1 MVSKSMEMVIKVLK
15 KFQDRVISY
24 NLDDTRRFLEKISSM
39 TTLSKE
45 FITEPI
51 NINGIRAE
59 WISTPDSRN
68 DKVILYLHGGGY
80 VAGTIEMYRDLTSRI
95 AKSANAR
102 ALVIDYRLAPEN
114 EVFPAALEDA
124 TKAYQW
130 LISEMKIPS
139 KNIII
144 SGDSAG
150 GGLTMATLL
159 NLKKNNIDL
168 PAAAIC
174 LSPWTDLT
182 ISGKTVDSK
191 ADLDPFISPK
201 ALEFYAKT
209 ALNGKDPKDPLI
221 SPLFGDLTGLPPILI
236 QVGTSECILDD
247 SVRLAENG
255 KKAGVDIT
263 LDVWD
268 GMIHV
273 FQIFAG
279 AAPEGKEAIQK
290 MGDFAKKF
298 FN

>member
-1 MVSKSMEMVIKVLK
+1 MQMVIKVLK

-24 NLDDTRRFLEKISSM
+24 NLDDTRRFLDKLSSM
-39 TTLSKE
+39 TMLSKE
-45 FITEPI
+45 FIIEAVK
-51 NINGIRAE
+51 INGISAE
-59 WISTPDSRN
+59 WVSAPESRK

-80 VAGTIEMYRDLTSRI
+80 VAGTIEMYRDLASRI
-95 AKSANAR
+95 AKNAGAR
-102 ALVIDYRLAPEN
+102 VLLIDYRLAPEN
-114 EVFPAALEDA
+114 EVFPAAVEDA

-130 LISEMKIPS
+130 LISEMKIPP
-139 KNIII
+139 KNVII

-150 GGLTMATLL
+150 GGLTMTTLL
-159 NLKKNNIDL
+159 NLKNKKIDL

-182 ISGKTVDSK
+182 ISGSTVNTK
-191 ADLDPFISPK
+191 ADLDPFISPE
-201 ALEFYAKT
+201 ALKFYAKT

-236 QVGTSECILDD
+236 QVGTAECILDD

-268 GMIHV
+268 DMIHV

-279 AAPEGKEAIQK
+279 VAPEAKEAIQK
-290 MGDFAKKF
+290 MGEFARKY